1 MAPECVRG
9 ESYSSAVD
17 VWAVGAVAFQC
28 LTGYPP
34 FLGDTTEEIFD
45 SILNHRV
52 RYDWPEFHKCGDLAV
67 PLLQLL
73 LTPDPLMRPSA
84 SAALRHRGLTRIIQ
98 SRKRWTESPRLCDRI
113 GQAPWPFRRIET
125 FSVAQTRISII
136 VVISI
141 V

>member
-67 PLLQLL
+67 PFLQLL

-84 SAALRHRGLTRIIQ
+84 SEALRHPWLNSDNTK
-98 SRKRWTESPRLCDRI
+98 S
-113 GQAPWPFRRIET
+113 QA
-125 FSVAQTRISII
+125 VD
-136 VVISI
+136 
-141 V
+141 